1 MARLVL
7 AHVVVALLVLA
18 LLLVALVV
26 LGPAGSATAAATSPE
41 AAPAGADDRAPV
53 GLTALGALL
62 GVAAFGLRQWWGR
75 PRGDGR

>member
-1 MARLVL
+1 MGRLPRPL
-7 AHVVVALLVLA
+7 AAGPTLVAA

-26 LGPAGSATAAATSPE
+26 LGPAGSATAVAASPE
-41 AAPAGADDRAPV
+41 AASAGADDRVPV